1 MRHRNKRLLERTCLV
16 LSVLGFAAAGQAA
29 VAGEA
34 DNSLIYGQSIA
45 VTGLDPANGA
55 FTNYPAGYEVA
66 FALYDRL
73 VTFDGDLNI
82 QPQLAESWEIS
93 DDQTAVTFKLRQ
105 GVTFH
110 DGTPFDATAVKYN
123 VERMMDKD
131 RNPTNRPLWDPIAG
145 AEVVDDHTVVIST
158 TEPFGLLLNTLAHGS
173 GAMVS
178 PKLLEENG
186 DEAPIQQPVGTGPYM
201 LDTFEPGQEVVLKAF
216 PDYWAGAPQLE
227 KVVFRYIPEASTRIA
242 ALQSG
247 SVDLIDQVPVQ
258 LLPGLANDSNVQ
270 VLTKPGLRPMG
281 LSISTTR
288 PPFDDVRVRQA
299 LNHAIPVE
307 TIAERVFFGY
317 AKASDAP
324 LAFNTS
330 GYKSIG
336 GYDFDV
342 EKAKALIAE
351 AGFSDSDGDGI
362 AERDGQPLTATL
374 VTPEGVFPGDI
385 QVAEIAAN
393 AFADIGVDV
402 TIRKVERGSYFDHVR
417 KPLDE
422 VDWDLAMFGFNPSNA
437 SGAYHLDSMFTSN
450 DDPSGKPSIWNFAR
464 YNNPEVDGLLAE
476 ANRTVDLDRQN
487 ELLGQAQELI
497 WADAPFV
504 WLQVNEIASAARTT
518 VENVEVWPIIFSIV
532 RNAHY

>member
-1 MRHRNKRLLERTCLV
+1 MSRDQFHKWT
-16 LSVLGFAAAGQAA
+16 AIAGMIGTLALASQSPAL
-29 VAGEA
+29 AGEA
-34 DNSLIYGQSIA
+34 DNSVVYGQSIA

-82 QPQLAESWEIS
+82 QPQLAERWEIS
-93 DDQTAVTFKLRQ
+93 PDQTAVTFHLRS

-110 DGTPFDATAVKYN
+110 DGTPFNAEAVKYN
-123 VERMMDKD
+123 VERMMDRD

-145 AEVVDDHTVVIST
+145 ADVVGDLTVVIR
-158 TEPFGLLLNTLAHGS
+158 TEKPFGLLLNTLAHGS

-178 PKLLEENG
+178 PTLLQTEG
-186 DEAPIQQPVGTGPYM
+186 DDAAIQRPVGTGPYM
-201 LDTFEPGQEVVLKAF
+201 LDSFEPGQRVVLTPF
-216 PDYWAGAPQLE
+216 GDYWAGRPPLDE
-227 KVVFRYIPEASTRIA
+227 VVFRYIPEASTRIA

-247 SVDLIDQVPVQ
+247 SVDVIDAVPVQ
-258 LLPGLANDSNVQ
+258 LLPGLQNNPNLA
-270 VLTKPGLRPMG
+270 VLRKPGLRPMG

-288 PPFDDVRVRQA
+288 APFDDVRVRQA

-307 TIAERVFFGY
+307 TIAERIFFGF

-336 GYDFDV
+336 GYNYDV
-342 EKAKALIAE
+342 DKAKALLAE
-351 AGFSDSDGDGI
+351 AGWADSDGDGI
-362 AERDGQPLTATL
+362 AERDGNDLTASL
-374 VTPEGVFPGDI
+374 ITPEGVFPGDI

-393 AFADIGVDV
+393 AFKEIGVDV
-402 TIRKVERGSYFDHVR
+402 TIRKIERGSYFDHVR
-417 KPLDE
+417 RPLDE

-450 DDPSGKPSIWNFAR
+450 TDPSGKPSVWNFAR
-464 YNNPEVDGLLAE
+464 YSNPEVDALLAK
-476 ANRTVDLDRQN
+476 ANETVDLTMQR
-487 ELLGQAQELI
+487 ELLGQAQEKI

-504 WLQVNEIASAARTT
+504 WLQVNEIAAAARKD
-518 VENVEVWPIIFSIV
+518 VEDVEVWPIIFSIV